1 MKTCTREQLAVV
13 CILLI
18 VLLPLSLI
26 HLHQALSGERTT
38 YRTTRSIVY
47 EVRGAVKREGFYYFT
62 REQAPGDILKA
73 AGGSNENNPVQP
85 GNQGSA
91 AAIIK
96 NGKRIVFNT
105 GSGSREIRDMDAA
118 ARLNFFM
125 PVDINSATVD
135 DLTLIPAIGQKTAE
149 SIARYRQEHRGIRDV
164 QELQTIPG
172 LGEKKL
178 KSLTPY
184 IAVLE
189 SPYSMNNK
197 EQE

>member
-1 MKTCTREQLAVV
+1 MKACTREQLAVV
-13 CILLI
+13 CILLM

-26 HLHQALSGERTT
+26 HLHQSLSGERTT

-47 EVRGAVKREGFYYFT
+47 EVRGDIKREGFYYFI
-62 REQAPGDILKA
+62 REQTPGDILKA

-96 NGKRIVFNT
+96 NGKKIIFNT
-105 GSGSREIRDMDAA
+105 GSGTREIRDMDAA

-125 PVDINSATVD
+125 PVDINSAAVD

-149 SIARYRQEHRGIRDV
+149 SIVRYRQGHRGIRDV

-184 IAVLE
+184 ITVLE
-189 SPYSMNNK
+189 
-197 EQE
+197 